1 MGEAISRRSFLRR
14 AGALTFAAPFGLDL
28 PLSGRPLDPGH
39 EPLRKC
45 ISLGGYAP
53 LTVPDGHPND
63 YRLHGNREYIRDQSG
78 TRWVKLWVSWA
89 HLQQE
94 LAPASRAESWAQLNQ
109 APAGEAALRRLDRQ
123 LRAVNEDA
131 AAVGGM
137 GAIVTIYQEY
147 PTWASGARADDP
159 ARAGKP
165 LNARVPNDVGP
176 DSPWAWFVE
185 HLIARY
191 RRGVAPNPAG
201 PHAAAPGEPA
211 AALGNPDGAY
221 IDALEVCNEPNFL
234 LWPQAGM
241 ADVAAA
247 MIETA
252 SVLAA
257 APGAPAILGPA
268 TSDFPDH
275 PHETGGATDWLT
287 FSERVLARLERFR
300 PGEAVAVGWS
310 HHNYLDVSDE
320 VSGRLSRARRVADLL
335 HRRNWRG
342 GGDRRLWL
350 TEGGFDMHPNQA
362 DLDSRLAQA
371 RKLERSFTAMSA
383 EPEPF
388 MWTQHTICD
397 VITNDFKSGLRDEFV
412 PGSGPGAPRPAWDTW
427 ARLPGSSHD

>member
-1 MGEAISRRSFLRR
+1 MVEPISRRSFLRR
-14 AGALTFAAPFGLDL
+14 AGALAWGAPFALDL
-28 PLSGRPLDPGH
+28 PLAGLPLGPGH

-63 YRLHGNREYIRDQSG
+63 YRLHGNREYIRDLSG
-78 TRWVKLWVSWA
+78 TRWVKLWLSWA

-94 LAPASRAESWAQLNQ
+94 LAPASRAESWQQLNS

-131 AAVGGM
+131 ARVGGM

-147 PTWASGARADDP
+147 PTWASGARSDDP

-165 LNARVPNDVGP
+165 LNARVPSEVGP
-176 DSPWAWFVE
+176 ESPWAWFVE

-191 RRGVAPNPAG
+191 RRGAAPNPLGPLAG
-201 PHAAAPGEPA
+201 PPGGAAAL
-211 AALGNPDGAY
+211 LGNPDGAH

-234 LWPQAGM
+234 LWPQAGI
-241 ADVAAA
+241 ADAAAA

-252 SVLAA
+252 SALAA
-257 APGAPAILGPA
+257 VPGGPMILGPA

-275 PHETGGATDWLT
+275 PHETEAATDWLT

-300 PGEAVAVGWS
+300 PGDSAAVGWS

-320 VSGRLSRARRVADLL
+320 VSGPLSRARRAADLL

-350 TEGGFDMHPNQA
+350 TEGGFDMHPDQA

-383 EPEPF
+383 EREPF
-388 MWTQHTICD
+388 MWTQHTISD

-412 PGSGPGAPRPAWDTW
+412 PGQGPGAPRPAWDTW
-427 ARLPGSSHD
+427 ARLPGSAGA

>member
-1 MGEAISRRSFLRR
+1 MGEQISRRSFLRR
-14 AGALTFAAPFGLDL
+14 AGAAAWAAPFALDL
-28 PLSGRPLDPGH
+28 PLAGRPLDPGD

-63 YRLHGNREYIRDQSG
+63 YRLHGNREYIRDLSG

-94 LAPASRAESWAQLNQ
+94 LAPASRAESWAQLNS

-131 AAVGGM
+131 ARVGGM
-137 GAIVTIYQEY
+137 GAIVTIYHQY
-147 PTWASGARADDP
+147 PTWASGIREDDL

-165 LNARVPNDVGP
+165 LDARVPSDLGP

-191 RRGVAPNPAG
+191 RPRVVPNPGG
-201 PHAAAPGEPA
+201 PQPGAPGEPA
-211 AALGNPDGAY
+211 LALGNPDGAY
-221 IDALEVCNEPNFL
+221 IDALEVCNEPNYL
-234 LWPQAGM
+234 LWPQARM
-241 ADVAAA
+241 ADAVGT

-252 SVLAA
+252 SALAA
-257 APGAPAILGPA
+257 AHGGPAILGPA

-275 PHETGGATDWLT
+275 PHETVGATDWLT
-287 FSERVLARLERFR
+287 FSERLLERLERFR
-300 PGEAVAVGWS
+300 PGGAVAVGWS
-310 HHNYLDVSDE
+310 HHNYLDVSEE
-320 VSGRLSRARRVADLL
+320 VGGSQSRARRVADLL

-362 DLDSRLAQA
+362 GLDARLAQA
-371 RKLERSFTAMSA
+371 RKLERSFTEMSA
-383 EPEPF
+383 EAEPF

-397 VITNDFKSGLRDEFV
+397 VVTNDFKSGLRDEFL
-412 PGSGPGAPRPAWDTW
+412 PGAGPGAPRPAWDTW
-427 ARLPGSSHD
+427 ARLPGSVSA